1 MPKSRSRKPID
12 HQHRLRMEKR
22 TQRAA
27 RHRRQRSAT
36 QSCSRRR
43 IHPACQPA
51 ATPGCGL
58 PNFQKAVMRQ
68 KLGPHLED
76 VRGAR
81 PDTPIKVCRRESKV
95 RFTGTSTKSTGLRAH
110 LIRVFCA
117 LESIVFCL
125 DELQGLPTK
134 AHCCQLWLIWQRRSA
149 WFGEVRRAVGVVY
162 KRPASVP
169 LSPPRLRVVPE
180 RVSRG
185 PGWTPHS
192 VRGSRN
198 RRLGCTFLR
207 RSRRSSIL
215 IDPAEWDRLKAE
227 AVSRGLLYLG
237 TIHSNPDCQGYC
249 SETDLDGSPQG
260 R

>member
-1 MPKSRSRKPID
+1 MPKSRRRKPID

-36 QSCSRRR
+36 QACSRRR

-110 LIRVFCA
+110 LIRFFCA

-125 DELQGLPTK
+125 DEFAGPAHKGALLSALAHLAKALGLV
-134 AHCCQLWLIWQRRSA
+134 RRSKA
-149 WFGEVRRAVGVVY
+149 RCGCRIQTTGICTAVAAALARRTRTSIS
-162 KRPASVP
+162 RPWLDAA
-169 LSPPRLRVVPE
+169 LSPGISKSSTGVYVPQTQPAQLNPD
-180 RVSRG
+180 RSCRMGPAQSRSG
-185 PGWTPHS
+185 I
-192 VRGSRN
+192 SR
-198 RRLGCTFLR
+198 
-207 RSRRSSIL
+207 
-215 IDPAEWDRLKAE
+215 P
-227 AVSRGLLYLG
+227 AVSRD
-237 TIHSNPDCQGYC
+237 H
-249 SETDLDGSPQG
+249 PQ
-260 R
+260 